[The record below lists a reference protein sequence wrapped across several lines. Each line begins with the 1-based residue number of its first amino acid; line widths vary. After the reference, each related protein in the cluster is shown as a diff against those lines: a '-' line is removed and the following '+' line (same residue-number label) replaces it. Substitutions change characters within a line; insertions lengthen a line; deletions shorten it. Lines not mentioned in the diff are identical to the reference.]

1 MLSVSEPQSYISS
14 QVFERSCACE
24 GLRKFHKKFDY
35 NIIDYM
41 QDKCQVKRSYIKG
54 KGVPVCEYCKRQFQ
68 ENGGF
73 RQFGQFQMLTVL
85 SLDPINGLENGLF
98 VILVDQNYVGR
109 FNEGCLLE
117 GIILYDQIFTKTN
130 LTEKVLG
137 GGNQATSN
145 KNNQFDDSGS
155 SGGGKL
161 LQNQEKNFIRIF
173 SASEN
178 LFIGVQ
184 LEVAKTKSHLQALS
198 SHDSGKP
205 STFSIFGPLMTGNF
219 TEGILASKIYK
230 NLHNY
235 DGFNYE
241 YLLQNL
247 KLVHSAL
254 LCFGG
259 NGCKS
264 EPDLENVYLKLGMV
278 LVTCWKLK
286 TEFPQEDI
294 DLLTKGTRDMDNMDT
309 AEKKSRLSHKKASGF
324 DQSKLLG
331 GAGSELIGGLKP
343 MNIVYLTDSCE
354 ATGQAIG
361 KFLDNSSHY
370 EFFPNFI
377 GDLDS

>member
-1 MLSVSEPQSYISS
+1 
-14 QVFERSCACE
+14 
-24 GLRKFHKKFDY
+24 
-35 NIIDYM
+35 
-41 QDKCQVKRSYIKG
+41 
-54 KGVPVCEYCKRQFQ
+54 
-68 ENGGF
+68 
-73 RQFGQFQMLTVL
+73 
-85 SLDPINGLENGLF
+85 
-98 VILVDQNYVGR
+98 VGR
-109 FNEGCLLE
+109 FTEGSLLE

-137 GGNQATSN
+137 GTNPVSSN
-145 KNNQFDDSGS
+145 KKNQFDDGGS
-155 SGGGKL
+155 GGKL
-161 LQNQEKNFIRIF
+161 LQNQEKDFIRIF
-173 SASEN
+173 SAGEN

-184 LEVAKTKSHLQALS
+184 LEVAKAKTHLQALS
-198 SHDSGKP
+198 SDDSGKS
-205 STFSIFGPLMTGNF
+205 STFSIFGPLMSGNF

-264 EPDLENVYLKLGMV
+264 ESGLENVYLKLGMV

-309 AEKKSRLSHKKASGF
+309 AEKKSRLSYKKTSGF
-324 DQSKLLG
+324 DQQKLLG

-343 MNIVYLTDSCE
+343 MNILYLTDSCE

-361 KFLDNSSHY
+361 KFLGNSSHY